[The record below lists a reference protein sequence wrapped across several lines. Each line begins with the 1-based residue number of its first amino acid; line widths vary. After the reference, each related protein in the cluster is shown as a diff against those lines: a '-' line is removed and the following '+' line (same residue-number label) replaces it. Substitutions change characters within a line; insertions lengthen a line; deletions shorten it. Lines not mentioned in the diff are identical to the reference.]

1 MVASLLFYIACG
13 EKTSDTALP
22 ADDQQPELQLDELSA
37 GDLLITEIMVDPITC
52 DDAIAEYVELKNT
65 TERWIN
71 INGLRIRDS
80 ANEYQVTN
88 DVLIGPSTLVVGRI
102 NSNDNCFQLSAG
114 FLMDLQWN
122 NTNGDLIEISNSIG
136 ILDAV
141 DFTTWNIPVGASL
154 SLDPA
159 SFDVV
164 SNDQEA
170 NWCAAPTPIA
180 NEYDDFGSPGTD
192 NPSCSVID

>member
-1 MVASLLFYIACG
+1 MLASLLLYIACG
-13 EKTSDTALP
+13 DKTPDTALP
-22 ADDQQPELQLDELSA
+22 ADDQQPELKLDELSV

-52 DDAIAEYVELKNT
+52 EDAVAEYVELKNT

-80 ANEYQVTN
+80 ANEYQLAD
-88 DVLIGPSTLVVGRI
+88 DVLIGPSALVVGRI
-102 NSNDNCFQLSAG
+102 NSGDNCFQLSAG

-122 NTNGDLIEISNSIG
+122 NTDGDLIAISNTDG
-136 ILDAV
+136 VLDMV
-141 DFTTWNIPVGASL
+141 DFTTWNIPIGASL

-159 SFDVV
+159 SFDVT

-192 NPSCSVID
+192 NPSCSTTE